1 MDHDQLI
8 REIYKKLIDLGLY
21 PNNIVGWQKQY
32 APILT
37 KRLEREITYK
47 TISHAMSG
55 RKDRRGPYYQEIL
68 NNLYEML
75 TEEINKPSGRII
87 HENVA

>member
-1 MDHDQLI
+1 MDHDELI
-8 REIYKKLIDLGLY
+8 KEIYKLLIDLNLY

-32 APILT
+32 APVLSE
-37 KRLEREITYK
+37 RLGREITYK

-68 NNLYEML
+68 NHLFAML

-87 HENVA
+87 HDNVA